1 MEGSFEGDFWF
12 KGFLRFFPHL
22 IRMAYNVSIISVQY
36 DKTMKTIVKIT
47 GNVVAAAFVLC
58 GCQSGMYS
66 TSVSVSERRGG
77 MSDYFEVDR
86 VRGLESKVYGERMP
100 VVVSKIPRGRIATGA
115 FRVERKKRRKAGKEE
130 DRLDA
135 LCLDLLVS
143 CGNLLGLC
151 SFGVFPF
158 FSSETVETE
167 VCVETPLGEKCGTYS
182 VTAATWTGW
191 LPIFLPYPWF
201 ADERVSD
208 PKLPHPRLADQACN
222 RLVANLVSQFP
233 KEDYAAFVAGK
244 RREYVA
250 EFRAKV
256 EERLAAKDWQGTKDL
271 CDVALSDVTAFA
283 EDARARAEK
292 GRVAEFR
299 AKVEER
305 LAVTDWTGVVE
316 LCDEEKSDVAFAEDA
331 RTRAEKGRVA
341 EFRAKVEE
349 RLAANDWVGVVELCD
364 EEKSDVAFVKGARAR
379 AEKIRVAEFRAK
391 VEERLAA
398 NDWKGVV
405 ELCDGTAVS
414 EVADVAFVKDARARA
429 EKIRVAEFRA
439 KVEKCLAAHDW
450 AGVVE
455 LCDGE
460 TVSEASDVAFVKDA
474 RARAE
479 NGRVAEV
486 RAEAEKLFKNDDWK
500 ALLALTRNE
509 NDTRMSELCA
519 WAETRRERE
528 ILNETE
534 ALQEKKNWK
543 AIAQL
548 TENETAS
555 ELVKIRENAIEQ
567 IRKPSVEVQN
577 GVELVDFIKSTRK
590 RNLTRMQCA
599 DRFSRLKGR
608 YVRVKGIVKDVGK
621 TAFLEKPFVS
631 IRVLE
636 RELDDGTVKE
646 LSEAFVGLA
655 FMSALSGREVDS
667 EDFLGGFKESVIER
681 TTPSKID
688 IQFNVTEDA
697 SEVIRRW
704 NKNETHTMRGRI
716 VSMGDLEDDA
726 ECDDSEVV
734 E

>member
-271 CDVALSDVTAFA
+271 CDVALSDVT
-283 EDARARAEK
+283 
-292 GRVAEFR
+292 
-299 AKVEER
+299 
-305 LAVTDWTGVVE
+305 
-316 LCDEEKSDVAFAEDA
+316 AFAEDA

>member
-1 MEGSFEGDFWF
+1 MEGNFEGDFWF

-22 IRMAYNVSIISVQY
+22 MRMAYHASIISVQY

-66 TSVSVSERRGG
+66 TSVSVSNRRGG
-77 MSDYFEVDR
+77 MSDYVEVGY
-86 VRGLESKVYGERMP
+86 VQSLENKVYGKHMPYGERMP
-100 VVVSKIPRGRIATGA
+100 VVVSKIPRGRIATGT
-115 FRVERKKRRKAGKEE
+115 FREERKMGKEE
-130 DRLDA
+130 ERLDA

-208 PKLPHPRLADQACN
+208 PELPHPRLADEACN

-244 RREYVA
+244 RRAY
-250 EFRAKV
+250 
-256 EERLAAKDWQGTKDL
+256 
-271 CDVALSDVTAFA
+271 
-283 EDARARAEK
+283 
-292 GRVAEFR
+292 
-299 AKVEER
+299 
-305 LAVTDWTGVVE
+305 
-316 LCDEEKSDVAFAEDA
+316 
-331 RTRAEKGRVA
+331 
-341 EFRAKVEE
+341 
-349 RLAANDWVGVVELCD
+349 
-364 EEKSDVAFVKGARAR
+364 
-379 AEKIRVAEFRAK
+379 VAEFRAK

-405 ELCDGTAVS
+405 ELCDETAVS
-414 EVADVAFVKDARARA
+414 EAADVAFVKDARARA
-429 EKIRVAEFRA
+429 EKMRIDEFRA
-439 KVEKCLAAHDW
+439 NVEERLAANDW
-450 AGVVE
+450 KGVVE
-455 LCDGE
+455 LCDG
-460 TVSEASDVAFVKDA
+460 TAVSEASDVAFAKDA
-474 RARAE
+474 RVRAE

-500 ALLALTRNE
+500 ALLTLTRNE
-509 NDTRMSELCA
+509 NDARTSELRA
-519 WAETRRERE
+519 WAEARRERK
-528 ILNETE
+528 ILDEAE
-534 ALQEKKNWK
+534 ALQGKKDWK
-543 AIAQL
+543 AIVRL

-590 RNLTRMQCA
+590 RNLTRMQRA

-608 YVRVKGIVKDVGK
+608 YVRVKGVVKDVGK
-621 TAFLEKPFVS
+621 TAFSGKPFVS

-636 RELDDGTVKE
+636 RELDDGTAKE
-646 LSEAFVGLA
+646 LGEAFVGLA
-655 FMSALSGREVDS
+655 LMSALSGREVDS
-667 EDFLGGFKESVIER
+667 EDFLGGVKESAIEL

-704 NKNETHTMRGRI
+704 SKNETHTMRGRI